1 MEVEVYD
8 ISNTGRQIRKLIEK
22 KSEHIMEKYG
32 LRMIEID
39 ILVMLHKAK
48 NIDTAKKIID
58 KKHISKAHVSKS
70 IDNLKRLGFIELL
83 DDEEDRRITHITL
96 SEKADEVVKEEVAVY
111 RKCRELMFS
120 GVTEYEREIVKD
132 VLAKMAG
139 NLAAELEREE

>member
-8 ISNTGRQIRKLIEK
+8 ISNAGRQIKKLIEK

-39 ILVMLHKAK
+39 ILVMLHQAK

-111 RKCRELMFS
+111 RECRELMFS
-120 GVTEYEREIVKD
+120 GVTEYEKDIVKY

-139 NLAAELEREE
+139 NLSAELEREE